1 MAMSVIIKKQ
11 LLINKISLSVYK
23 QIPQGL
29 ADLIKEYLFYDA
41 YTSRHH
47 TLISDICS
55 TFSTYFL
62 CTSRA
67 TPNCVFDVNAVEKS
81 LEEELEHSSRCEHW
95 SFIVTSFEHQY
106 FDEVDMQAI
115 NCSKCGGYIMCQTA
129 PTYELPFRIL
139 CDGQC
144 IK

>member
-1 MAMSVIIKKQ
+1 MSIIKKQ
-11 LLINKISLSVYK
+11 LLINNILLSANK

-29 ADLIKEYLFYDA
+29 ADLIKEYIFYDR
-41 YTSRHH
+41 YTAEHRM
-47 TLISDICS
+47 LLGDICFS
-55 TFSTYFL
+55 FSTHFL

-67 TPNCVFDVNAVEKS
+67 SPNGVFDVNAVEKS
-81 LEEELEHSSRCEHW
+81 IEEEIDDAGRCEHW
-95 SFIVTSFEHQY
+95 SFRVTNFDHMY

-129 PTYELPFRIL
+129 PTYELPFRIQ

-144 IK
+144 R